1 MSPRIPL
8 PSSDSIHESN
18 NGVPKLSKSLSR
30 AAPFHELSQKN
41 ERPSSPR
48 ALPPARIPHLR
59 ARRNPI
65 PVSTNSRGLVQSHSK
80 RARGFTRNWRSSAIP
95 SRNRLSS
102 HSGAA
107 LRSKLEPD
115 SGELT
120 TALLSNTADSSTA
133 S

>member
-48 ALPPARIPHLR
+48 A
-59 ARRNPI
+59 
-65 PVSTNSRGLVQSHSK
+65 SSSQNS
-80 RARGFTRNWRSSAIP
+80 ASSRTTK
-95 SRNRLSS
+95 S
-102 HSGAA
+102 
-107 LRSKLEPD
+107 D
-115 SGELT
+115 SGLHEFQGLGSASFKT
-120 TALLSNTADSSTA
+120 CPRIHSQLAQLSHPFPESFILAFRRRTAQQTR
-133 S
+133 